1 MDLELHDRDQLVFD
15 EPAQLTEREKDSD
28 DDKIQHP
35 MLGLFHPKKPLE
47 EDDNDVSDK
56 EDEAEV
62 QDEERQA
69 SKHDEEEVAVE
80 EAVVQ

>member
-1 MDLELHDRDQLVFD
+1 
-15 EPAQLTEREKDSD
+15 
-28 DDKIQHP
+28 

-69 SKHDEEEVAVE
+69 SKQDEEEVAVE